1 MPHVT
6 NRREE
11 EIEAAT
17 ALALEVAPL
26 LDAVILT
33 HHRDADTLDLM
44 RPGET
49 DLETVQAVN
58 RAVAAEL
65 DLEGVE
71 VIVQR
76 ADRAAFRRWMQGR
89 DDSPANRR
97 AWIDRTR
104 LIRGAAA
111 LRLLGLDIEEDEP
124 GPEPPSF
131 GRAPGPAADR
141 LLAAYFE
148 DGDHFRDM
156 AQEILEAGRLDIL
169 DLARR
174 KIGERQAE
182 DGMAEFGH
190 ALLALAEGGVAGPSG
205 WAALIALPVALS
217 TGQAPDASALAE
229 SLLATGLFA
238 ETEEVRFLPGWRSP
252 EALAGLD
259 AAATRR
265 ILLDL
270 AEGREPAELPPGDT
284 DDLARRGFGLLL
296 GVQLDWTIPT
306 WEQIAAA
313 GGLPEEPDPEVDGM
327 RRSALF
333 QRWRSGAFREHGGC
347 VPLELV
353 PPSEVA
359 GEIAEFLA
367 EAGDPPA
374 P

>member
-1 MPHVT
+1 MADVT
-6 NRREE
+6 SRREE

-33 HHRDADTLDLM
+33 HYRDADTLDLM

-49 DLETVQAVN
+49 ELETVQAVT

-65 DLEGVE
+65 DMEGVE

-89 DDSPANRR
+89 DDSPANRQ
-97 AWIDRTR
+97 AWIDRPR

-111 LRLLGLDIEEDEP
+111 LRLLGLEVEEDEA
-124 GPEPPSF
+124 GPEPPPF

-141 LLAAYFE
+141 LLAAYSE
-148 DGDHFRDM
+148 DGDAFHGLT
-156 AQEILEAGRLDIL
+156 QEILAAGRLDIL

-174 KIGERQAE
+174 KISERQGE
-182 DGMAEFGH
+182 DGMAEFDR
-190 ALLALAEGGVAGPSG
+190 ALLALAEGGEVGPSG
-205 WAALIALPVALS
+205 WAALVALPVALP
-217 TGQAPDASALAE
+217 TGQAPDAAALAD
-229 SLLATGLFA
+229 SLLATGFFA

-252 EALAGLD
+252 QALAGLD
-259 AAATRR
+259 AAAMRR

-284 DDLARRGFGLLL
+284 DDLARHGFGLLL
-296 GVQLDWTIPT
+296 GVQLDWSIPT
-306 WEQIAAA
+306 WEQIAAS
-313 GGLPEEPDPEVDGM
+313 GGLPEEPDPEADEM

-333 QRWRSGAFREHGGC
+333 QRWRNTAFREHGC
-347 VPLELV
+347 VPLEPV
-353 PPSEVA
+353 PPSEVG

-367 EAGDPPA
+367 EAGDSPTG
-374 P
+374 